1 MYDNIGRQEVFGTK
15 HGNQTHV
22 EIVIYRLKLR

>member
-15 HGNQTHV
+15 HGNKSYV
-22 EIVIYRLKLR
+22 EIVIYRLKLK

>member
-15 HGNQTHV
+15 HGNKSYV
-22 EIVIYRLKLR
+22 EIVITLKLR